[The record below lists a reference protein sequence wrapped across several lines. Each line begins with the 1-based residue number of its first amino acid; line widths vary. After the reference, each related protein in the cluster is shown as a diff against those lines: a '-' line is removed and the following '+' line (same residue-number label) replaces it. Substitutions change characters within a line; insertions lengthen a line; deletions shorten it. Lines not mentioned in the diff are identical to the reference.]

1 MMPILETGL
10 FLNFYIIFN
19 AFVAADAMFPYHL
32 SRSMLV
38 FGFTLVVHQYLDLN
52 SMVTRLRLGAHPL
65 IEFHGRL
72 LQFS

>member
-1 MMPILETGL
+1 MMPILKTGQ

-32 SRSMLV
+32 GSSTLV

-52 SMVTRLRLGAHPL
+52 LMVTRLKLGAHPL
-65 IEFHGRL
+65 IEFHGRR